1 MKIRKFLIG
10 LVLTAFT
17 LTALASRANAPLAES
32 NFAAVYT
39 ATQVL
44 LAAGHAIRVTRSVC
58 EGLKT
63 DRELRHLDTRDKNL
77 VALSVAMGAWGVV
90 MAFAD
95 DNAKLIREFQD
106 DIDEEY
112 YEVSIEVVES
122 VRKLAKSIPPTD
134 ADVDDIL
141 EALSSADRRVSQL
154 LKRLEQYNPSPSG
167 RRSSKDL

>member
-10 LVLTAFT
+10 LVLTASVS
-17 LTALASRANAPLAES
+17 ALASRASAPLTDS

-39 ATQVL
+39 AAQVL
-44 LAAGHAIRVTRSVC
+44 LAAGHAINVTRSVC

-63 DRELRHLDTRDKNL
+63 DEDAEDIRPRDKNL
-77 VALSVAMGAWGVV
+77 VAFSVASGAWGVV

-95 DNAKLIREFQD
+95 SNARLVRGFKD

-112 YEVSIEVVES
+112 YNTSVEVIDS

-141 EALSSADRRVSQL
+141 EALSSAERKVNQL
-154 LKRLEQYNPSPSG
+154 LKRLDKYNLSPSG

>member
-17 LTALASRANAPLAES
+17 VTALASRANAPSAES
-32 NFAAVYT
+32 NFVALYT
-39 ATQVL
+39 AVQVL
-44 LAAGHAIRVTRSVC
+44 LAARQAINLTTTVC

-63 DRELRHLDTRDKNL
+63 DKDFRDIRTRDKNL
-77 VALSVAMGAWGVV
+77 VGFTVASGAWGVV

-95 DNAKLIREFQD
+95 ANAKLLREFRD
-106 DIDEEY
+106 DIDDKY

-122 VRKLAKSIPPTD
+122 VRKLAKSIPPED

-141 EALSSADRRVSQL
+141 DALSSADRKVNQL
-154 LKRLEQYNPSPSG
+154 LKRLDQYGLSF
-167 RRSSKDL
+167 RQKSSKDL